1 MMNEEYPYPL
11 FDEKGQ
17 VACQICGKPFL
28 TISPQHLKKHN
39 IKFAD
44 YFKRYPNAPK
54 TSEKFDARSKYGK
67 NKTLFKE
74 QEEKSML
81 GDELVVNEQPEI
93 EEFPM
98 QKELER
104 IIKFQTP
111 MERTKHKILDH
122 LRLFYT
128 NMKMDYSIRQFGKQD
143 GNLRFEYITD
153 FCDPVL
159 KVVIQFPDTFWHNR
173 EEYLVDSVKRSK
185 MEQFGWKVVE
195 IKGNNPKL
203 EFIGKVI
210 QDTF

>member
-17 VACQICGKPFL
+17 VACQICGKSFL

-67 NKTLFKE
+67 NKNLFKE

-81 GDELVVNEQPEI
+81 GDELVVDEQPEV

-111 MERTKHKILDH
+111 MERAKNKILDH

-128 NMKMDYSIRQFGKQD
+128 NMEVDYIIRQFGKQD

-159 KVVIQFPDTFWHNR
+159 KVVVQFPDTFWHNR
-173 EEYLVDSVKRSK
+173 EEYLVDSVKMTK
-185 MEQFGWKVVE
+185 MKQFGWKVIE
-195 IKGNNPKL
+195 IHGNNPKL
-203 EFIGKVI
+203 DFIGTVI